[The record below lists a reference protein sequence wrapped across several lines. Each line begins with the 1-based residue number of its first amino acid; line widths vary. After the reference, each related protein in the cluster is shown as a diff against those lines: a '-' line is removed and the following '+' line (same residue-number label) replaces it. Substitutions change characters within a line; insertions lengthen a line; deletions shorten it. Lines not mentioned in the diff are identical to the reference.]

1 MAIDI
6 QHHSDNLQH
15 LGQKI
20 TEVEKLLKSSRDSQ
34 LSLNENVD
42 DIRSKLSKLSES
54 YESIAKEREST
65 GTELQRNERDRLLL
79 SELWNVLKVHQGC
92 VSSRE
97 DKGQPLQ
104 EMIDDKKRE
113 IKKLH
118 EDLQHKEHDLE
129 LVQQAKLLQERLS
142 KVQAGL
148 SAKHTEVKQLQQKNK
163 ELISAF
169 NLEREQM
176 QTTITLLISDRED
189 MMVQQL
195 LKF

>member
-6 QHHSDNLQH
+6 QHHSDNLQQ
-15 LGQKI
+15 LGQKL
-20 TEVEKLLKSSRDSQ
+20 TDVKKLLTFSRDSQ

-42 DIRSKLSKLSES
+42 HIRSKLSKLSKN

-65 GTELQRNERDRLLL
+65 GTKLQRNEPDCLLL
-79 SELWNVLKVHQGC
+79 SELQMIH
-92 VSSRE
+92 RE
-97 DKGQPLQ
+97 EKAQPLQ

-118 EDLQHKEHDLE
+118 EDLLQKEHDLE
-129 LVQQAKLLQERLS
+129 LVQEAKLLQEQLS
-142 KVQAGL
+142 KVQAEL
-148 SAKHTEVKQLQQKNK
+148 SAKHEEVKQLQQKNK
-163 ELISAF
+163 ELLSTF

-176 QTTITLLISDRED
+176 QTTITFLISDRED

-195 LKF
+195 LTFN

>member
-1 MAIDI
+1 MQAAGSKLAIDI

-15 LGQKI
+15 LGQKL
-20 TEVEKLLKSSRDSQ
+20 TELEKLLKSSRDSL
-34 LSLNENVD
+34 LSLNENAD
-42 DIRSKLSKLSES
+42 HIRSKLSKLSEN

-65 GTELQRNERDRLLL
+65 GTKLQRNERDCLLL
-79 SELWNVLKVHQGC
+79 SELQMIH
-92 VSSRE
+92 RE

-118 EDLQHKEHDLE
+118 EDLQQKEHNLE
-129 LVQQAKLLQERLS
+129 LVQQEAKLLQERLS
-142 KVQAGL
+142 KVQAEL
-148 SAKHTEVKQLQQKNK
+148 SAKHKEVKQLQQKNK
-163 ELISAF
+163 ELTSAF

>member
-15 LGQKI
+15 LGQKL

-34 LSLNENVD
+34 LSLNENAD
-42 DIRSKLSKLSES
+42 YIRSKLSKLSEN

-65 GTELQRNERDRLLL
+65 GTKLQCNERDCLLL
-79 SELWNVLKVHQGC
+79 SELQMIHM
-92 VSSRE
+92 E

-118 EDLQHKEHDLE
+118 EDLQQKEHDLE
-129 LVQQAKLLQERLS
+129 LVQQEAKLLQERLS
-142 KVQAGL
+142 KVQAEL
-148 SAKHTEVKQLQQKNK
+148 SAKHKEVKQLQQKNK